1 MNTHE
6 TKEAKMEQNFMSSI
20 VRLFSS
26 KDKKKKRKKKAPYNF
41 I

>member
-26 KDKKKKRKKKAPYNF
+26 KDKKKKKKKAPYNF

>member
-1 MNTHE
+1 
-6 TKEAKMEQNFMSSI
+6 MEQNFMSSI

-26 KDKKKKRKKKAPYNF
+26 KDKKKKKKKAPYNF